1 MQKRAELGSW
11 ALRVGLLVVWFVADL
26 TPGAVAGAGSVDE
39 VLVPAGEFV
48 YGDSQGE
55 EDERPTRRLTLPAFQ
70 IDRTEVTVAAY
81 ATCVAARVCRA
92 PAASAQDGRLPVV
105 GVSHADAATYCSFV
119 GKRLP
124 TELEW
129 EKAARGTDGRVY
141 PWGGELACERGNFG
155 NFAGD
160 GRCAEDGA
168 PGRPVPVGSFP
179 AGASPYGVLDLAGN
193 VAEWVEGR
201 AGAVAARIAGL
212 PDSELRV
219 LRGGGCCSILGL
231 PRASNRL
238 VLPGSYR
245 DVDIGFR
252 CAHTVPAA
260 GAVQRRS
267 VPGGP
272 GAPGPGAPA
281 SAAQRP

>member
-1 MQKRAELGSW
+1 MAVS
-11 ALRVGLLVVWFVADL
+11 
-26 TPGAVAGAGSVDE
+26 AVAQPRIDDE
-39 VLVPAGEFV
+39 VLIPAGDFV

-55 EDERPTRRLTLPAFQ
+55 EDERPARRMVLPTFL
-70 IDRTEVTVAAY
+70 IDRTEVTVAGY

-92 PAASAQDGRLPVV
+92 PVGPGRDNRLPVV
-105 GVSHADAATYCSFV
+105 GVRHVDAATYCAFV

-124 TELEW
+124 TEFEW
-129 EKAARGTDGRVY
+129 EKAARGADARIY
-141 PWGGELACERGNFG
+141 PWGNEFGCERGNFG

-179 AGASPYGVLDLAGN
+179 AGASPFGVLDLAGN

-201 AGAVAARIAGL
+201 AGSIASRVAGIAEA
-212 PDSELRV
+212 ELRI
-219 LRGGGCCSILGL
+219 LRGGGCCSILAL

-238 VLPGSYR
+238 VLPASYH

-252 CAHTVPAA
+252 CARTPT
-260 GAVQRRS
+260 
-267 VPGGP
+267 GP
-272 GAPGPGAPA
+272 GASSRSKAAGHPSGNSPAQAP
-281 SAAQRP
+281 SAAPRP